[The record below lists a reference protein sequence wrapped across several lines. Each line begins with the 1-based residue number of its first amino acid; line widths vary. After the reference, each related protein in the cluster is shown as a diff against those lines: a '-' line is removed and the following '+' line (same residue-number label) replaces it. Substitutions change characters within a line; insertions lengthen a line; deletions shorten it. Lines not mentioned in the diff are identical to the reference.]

1 MAGTA
6 RFRATVAYDGTAY
19 HGFQRQ
25 ANASPTV
32 QEVLEAALHRISGE
46 AAGVVGAG
54 RTDAGVHATGQVIAF
69 DLDWRHSEQDL
80 RSALNANLPADVVAR
95 EVEAAAPGFHPRYD
109 ARRRS
114 YVYRVYVAPVR
125 DPFRRFRAWHLY
137 TELDEAAMHEAAL
150 CLAGE
155 HDFSTF
161 GTPPQGENAVR
172 TVFQAGWAAHERGE
186 YWFTITANAFLFRMV
201 RSLVGTLVLV
211 GQGRMTAGDFRGI
224 LAARDRNLSGPA
236 APAHGLTLVRVDY
249 SD

>member
-95 EVEAAAPGFHPRYD
+95 EVEAAAPQC
-109 ARRRS
+109 A
-114 YVYRVYVAPVR
+114 
-125 DPFRRFRAWHLY
+125 
-137 TELDEAAMHEAAL
+137 
-150 CLAGE
+150 
-155 HDFSTF
+155 
-161 GTPPQGENAVR
+161 
-172 TVFQAGWAAHERGE
+172 
-186 YWFTITANAFLFRMV
+186 TAKR
-201 RSLVGTLVLV
+201 
-211 GQGRMTAGDFRGI
+211 
-224 LAARDRNLSGPA
+224 
-236 APAHGLTLVRVDY
+236 PAHGDKPPEAKGPRRGKAQRADAPDCHRY
-249 SD
+249 P